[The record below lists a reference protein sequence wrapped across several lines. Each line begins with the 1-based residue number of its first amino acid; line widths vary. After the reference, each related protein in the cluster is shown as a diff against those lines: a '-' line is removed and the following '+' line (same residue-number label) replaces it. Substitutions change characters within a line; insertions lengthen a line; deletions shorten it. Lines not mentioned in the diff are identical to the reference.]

1 MPAITLSCTPIAD
14 KRNIHTE
21 KQGGES
27 GRRPRSSAAAA
38 PDRPPCPRAGFPP
51 RAPRAK
57 WSPTRIPVHKRLS
70 RDDIANGFL
79 CRHGFCKIYL
89 LFHFF
94 FPQ

>member
-38 PDRPPCPRAGFPP
+38 PDRPPCPRAGFPHA
-51 RAPRAK
+51 RAASEMEPHAHPG
-57 WSPTRIPVHKRLS
+57 S
-70 RDDIANGFL
+70 
-79 CRHGFCKIYL
+79 
-89 LFHFF
+89 
-94 FPQ
+94 

>member
-27 GRRPRSSAAAA
+27 GRRVAT

-51 RAPRAK
+51 RTASEMEPHAHPG
-57 WSPTRIPVHKRLS
+57 S
-70 RDDIANGFL
+70 
-79 CRHGFCKIYL
+79 
-89 LFHFF
+89 
-94 FPQ
+94 